1 LGKYLPPPDFL
12 VKAAFLPCLLLW
24 PAKTRYAMSVEIITK
39 EDLQLFRRQLLEDLQ
54 QFLERKQAARA
65 PKQVLKSAEVRRL
78 LQISPATLQTLRVNG
93 TLPYTKI
100 GGTLYY
106 RYEDIEGLIGGKGRK
121 NQRGQ

>member
-1 LGKYLPPPDFL
+1 
-12 VKAAFLPCLLLW
+12 
-24 PAKTRYAMSVEIITK
+24 MSVEIITK

-54 QFLERKQAARA
+54 QLLDKKQSGRA
-65 PKQVLKSAEVRRL
+65 QKQVLKSAEVRRL

-106 RYEDIEGLIGGKGRK
+106 RYEDLESLMEGKGRK
-121 NQRGQ
+121 GRGGH